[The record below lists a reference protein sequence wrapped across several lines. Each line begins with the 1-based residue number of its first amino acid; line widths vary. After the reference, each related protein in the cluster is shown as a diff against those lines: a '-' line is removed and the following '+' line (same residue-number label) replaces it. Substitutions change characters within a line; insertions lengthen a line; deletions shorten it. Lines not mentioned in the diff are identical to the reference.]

1 MALPPSGTRP
11 PPSVG
16 ALVRAISDEAI
27 AAEEAIHA
35 VPQAVFMQL
44 PKPRPITWILT
55 IFGGGLALI
64 VAGLTLVMVRAWYD
78 LGPAIAERERAFAHP
93 APPPLPTDEGLLD
106 DEVTAIYLKS
116 QPTAT
121 ARLFRARAHALQAR
135 GDFAGA
141 IAAWLEIQAR
151 VVPWSGEDRLGLA
164 EALAA
169 SGRTGEA
176 IAVLRAV
183 PLAAQ
188 TGETRSAVL
197 ALLTRCQLTARATGG

>member
-1 MALPPSGTRP
+1 MAFLPSGTRP

-16 ALVRAISDEAI
+16 ALVRAISDDAI
-27 AAEEAIHA
+27 AAEEARHA
-35 VPQAVFMQL
+35 VPQAMVMHL
-44 PKPRPITWILT
+44 PKPKPITWILT

-64 VAGLTLVMVRAWYD
+64 VAALTLFMVRAWHE
-78 LGPAIAERERAFAHP
+78 LGPAIAERELAFAHP
-93 APPPLPTDEGLLD
+93 APPPLPTDAGLLD
-106 DEVTAIYLKS
+106 DEVTAVYLKS

-121 ARLFRARAHALQAR
+121 ARLFRARAHALRAR
-135 GDFAGA
+135 GDLEGA
-141 IAAWLEIQAR
+141 IAAWQEITAR

-188 TGETRSAVL
+188 TAETRSALL
-197 ALLTRCQLTARATGG
+197 ALLTRCQLTARALDG